1 LVIVLDIASP
11 PRSTIEDADDMR
23 RFMVRI
29 DGGSDLDQVAAAFES
44 TGLGTFE
51 NLERAL
57 VKVGAVRHLAA
68 GKVGPEWEDGFAKML
83 AYAEGKGWVDT
94 DAGTIAAHCEFG
106 PAVS

>member
-1 LVIVLDIASP
+1 LVIVLDIGSSP
-11 PRSTIEDADDMR
+11 RCTLEDADDLR
-23 RFMVRI
+23 RFKVRI
-29 DGGSDLDQVAAAFES
+29 DGGSDLEQVAAAFQA

-57 VKVGAVRHLAA
+57 VKVGAVRDLAA

-83 AYAEGKGWVDT
+83 AYAEGKGWVDA

-106 PAVS
+106 PALS